1 MAEAGIPA
9 LSILIVSYNT
19 RALTLACL
27 DSVVR
32 ETQRVA
38 YELIV
43 VDNASTDGS
52 AAAIA
57 AHPSAPRLIA
67 LDDNIGFARANNLAA
82 THARGS
88 HVLLLNPDTEV
99 LGGAID
105 ALVAYAH
112 RTPHARIWGGRT
124 TFADGRLNPS
134 SAWAQMSLWGLAC
147 RATGLTGLW
156 PDSPICNP
164 EAYGGW
170 LRDSERNVDI
180 VSGCFLLIERQLWQ
194 QLGGFDANYFM
205 YGEDADLCLRAQAL
219 GASPSITPTATIVHH
234 GGASETV
241 RADKMVRLLT
251 AKSTLIRRFL
261 PRHLVASAL
270 VLQALWPLSRAIA
283 HGARARMGR
292 HEGSAREADVWRQ
305 VWRRRGEWFAGY
317 GRKRPSVAIPQ
328 PTHATP

>member
-1 MAEAGIPA
+1 MADAGTPA

-19 RALTLACL
+19 RAMTLACL

-32 ETQRVA
+32 ETQQVA
-38 YELIV
+38 YEIIV
-43 VDNASTDGS
+43 VDNASIDGS

-57 AHPSAPRLIA
+57 AHPAAPRLIA

-82 THARGS
+82 THARGRL
-88 HVLLLNPDTEV
+88 VLLLNPDTEV
-99 LGGAID
+99 QGGAID
-105 ALVAYAH
+105 ALVTFAH
-112 RTPHARIWGGRT
+112 RNPLARIWGGRT

-134 SAWAQMSLWGLAC
+134 SAWAQMSAWGLAC

-156 PDSPICNP
+156 PNNPICNP

-170 LRDSERNVDI
+170 LRDSERDVDI

-194 QLGGFDANYFM
+194 QLGGFDADYFM
-205 YGEDADLCLRAQAL
+205 YGEDADLCLRAKAL
-219 GASPSITPTATIVHH
+219 GASPCITPAATIVHH

-251 AKSTLIRRFL
+251 AKSTLVRRFF
-261 PRHLVASAL
+261 PRHLVGPGLA
-270 VLQALWPLSRAIA
+270 LQALWPLSRAIA
-283 HGARARMGR
+283 HAVRARTMR
-292 HEGSAREADVWRQ
+292 HDGSAREADIWRQ
-305 VWRRRGEWFAGY
+305 IWRRRGEWLPGY
-317 GRKRPSVAIPQ
+317 GRTTPSVSSGQ